1 MYVYRYLLVCRLEAK
16 RVNLCTKKHI
26 DICVAIMDYNILY
39 FETEDIVKASLA
51 DHAKDLSRAKI
62 ATYKA

>member
-26 DICVAIMDYNILY
+26 DILDKPTGFARPAYNPSY
-39 FETEDIVKASLA
+39 TVW
-51 DHAKDLSRAKI
+51 
-62 ATYKA
+62 TV